1 MAAPS
6 TAAPF
11 YTHET
16 ELSENS
22 KKHIS
27 ICSNTLPLELRSPT
41 PSDLPALL
49 EILYD
54 TRNTK
59 DDRSMD
65 GMDKQT
71 IKEAIEKWIVFSTS
85 DPVDRV
91 TYVILIDGAV
101 EGIGGLGYIGTGN
114 GRRIGAAG
122 IMLNTDARGKGYAY
136 EALRM
141 TIDHAL
147 RVLALD
153 EVHIAT
159 TEANLAMRGLMDKKF
174 GRVSTVYRGSFKYGN
189 EYLWKITAGDW
200 LLQRGVADMRSC

>member
-1 MAAPS
+1 MANPP
-6 TAAPF
+6 AAEPF

-16 ELSENS
+16 ELSDKSN
-22 KKHIS
+22 KHITLR
-27 ICSNTLPLELRSPT
+27 SNTLPLELRSPT

-49 EILYD
+49 EVLYD

-65 GMDKQT
+65 GMDKPT
-71 IKEAIEKWIVFSTS
+71 IKEAIEKWVIFSTA

-91 TYVILIDGAV
+91 TYVVLVNGTAV
-101 EGIGGLGYIGTGN
+101 GIGGMGYIGTEN

-147 RVLALD
+147 RVLGID

-159 TEANLAMRGLMDKKF
+159 TEANLAMRGLMEKNF
-174 GRVSTVYRGSFKYGN
+174 RHVATMYRGTFKFGN
-189 EYLWKITAGDW
+189 EYLWKITARDW
-200 LLQRGVADMRSC
+200 LLNS

>member
-1 MAAPS
+1 MANPP
-6 TAAPF
+6 AAEPF

-16 ELSENS
+16 ELSDSSN
-22 KKHIS
+22 KHIS
-27 ICSNTLPLELRSPT
+27 IRSNTLPLELRSPT
-41 PSDLPALL
+41 PADLPALL
-49 EILYD
+49 EVLYD

-65 GMDKQT
+65 GMDKPT
-71 IKEAIEKWIVFSTS
+71 IKKAIEKWITFSKS

-91 TYVILIDGAV
+91 TYVVLVNGTTV
-101 EGIGGLGYIGTGN
+101 GIGGMGYIGTEN

-147 RVLALD
+147 GVLGLD

-159 TEANLAMRGLMDKKF
+159 TEANVAMRRLMEMRFKH
-174 GRVSTVYRGSFKYGN
+174 VSTMYHGRFKFGN

-200 LLQRGVADMRSC
+200 LLYS

>member
-1 MAAPS
+1 MANPP
-6 TAAPF
+6 TAEPF

-16 ELSENS
+16 ELSDNRN
-22 KKHIS
+22 KHIS
-27 ICSNTLPLELRSPT
+27 IRSKSLPLELRSPT

-49 EILYD
+49 EVLYD
-54 TRNTK
+54 ARNTK

-65 GMDKQT
+65 GMDKST

-85 DPVDRV
+85 DPVSRV
-91 TYVILIDGAV
+91 TYVVLIDGIPV
-101 EGIGGLGYIGTGN
+101 GIGGMGYIGTEN

-147 RVLALD
+147 RILGLD

-159 TEANLAMRGLMDKKF
+159 TEANVAMRGLMEKRF
-174 GRVSTVYRGSFKYGN
+174 RHLATMYHGSFKFGN
-189 EYLWKITAGDW
+189 EYLWKITAVDW
-200 LLQRGVADMRSC
+200 LLYS

>member
-1 MAAPS
+1 MANPPRAES
-6 TAAPF
+6 F

-16 ELSENS
+16 ELSAKS
-22 KKHIS
+22 KNHIS
-27 ICSNTLPLELRSPT
+27 IRSNTFPLELRSPT
-41 PSDLPALL
+41 PCDLPALL
-49 EILYD
+49 EVLYD

-65 GMDKQT
+65 GMDKPT

-91 TYVILIDGAV
+91 TYAILIDGAV
-101 EGIGGLGYIGTGN
+101 EGIGGMSYIGIEN

-122 IMLNTDARGKGYAY
+122 VMLNTDTRRKGYAC

-147 RVLALD
+147 RVLRLD

-159 TEANLAMRGLMDKKF
+159 TEANVAMRGLMEKKF
-174 GRVSTVYRGSFKYGN
+174 GHVSTMYRGSFKYGN
-189 EYLWKITAGDW
+189 EYLWKITAEDW
-200 LLQRGVADMRSC
+200 LLHRGVEGMSPR